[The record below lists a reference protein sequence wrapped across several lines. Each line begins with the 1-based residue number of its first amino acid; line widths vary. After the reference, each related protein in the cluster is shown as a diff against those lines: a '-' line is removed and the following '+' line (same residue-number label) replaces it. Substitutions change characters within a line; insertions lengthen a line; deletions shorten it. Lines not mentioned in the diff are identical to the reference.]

1 MISTNRVKLI
11 NLLPRSSQVHV
22 FALQGEGWASV
33 KVSHRKASYI
43 GVLRMDTGFPGQKA
57 GAKAGDAL
65 YFPTSSQN
73 EEQGQ

>member
-1 MISTNRVKLI
+1 M
-11 NLLPRSSQVHV
+11 